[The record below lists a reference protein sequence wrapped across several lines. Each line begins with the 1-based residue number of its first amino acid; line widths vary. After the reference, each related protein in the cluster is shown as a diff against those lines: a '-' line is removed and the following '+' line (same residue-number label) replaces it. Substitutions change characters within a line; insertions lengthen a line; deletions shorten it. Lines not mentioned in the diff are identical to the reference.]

1 MTKQITQGL
10 GGVTLAVIVAAA
22 ALLLFASSAFAAGT
36 VSGDTQT
43 VAAGGAATV
52 TITGAA
58 ASGSGI
64 GNWTIDVTVDAAKL
78 GVATCL
84 PVNPAGDCNV
94 LTGNVVRFSGS
105 AGSDTG
111 LVGSQTFGT
120 ISVTATSGLAAGD
133 CSTLTMAITKF
144 QDGVGADLAPT
155 ITNGKVC
162 VAAAATNSPSPTA
175 SPTATVK
182 ALPATGG
189 PTGDSSSISLSL
201 LLGAAGL
208 IVVAGGAWTVAR
220 ARREEN

>member
-36 VSGDTQT
+36 LSGDTQT
-43 VAAGGAATV
+43 VAPGGAAHV

-64 GNWTIDVTVDAAKL
+64 GNWTVDVTVDAAKL
-78 GVATCL
+78 GVAACT

-94 LTGNVVRFSGS
+94 LTGNVVRFSGA

-111 LVGSQTFGT
+111 LVGTQTFGT
-120 ISVTATSGLAAGD
+120 VDVTATSALAAGD
-133 CSTLTMAITKF
+133 CSTLTMTITKF
-144 QDGVGADLAPT
+144 QDGAGADLNPT

-162 VAAAATNSPSPTA
+162 VEAATAAPTA
-175 SPTATVK
+175 SPVVTPKVV
-182 ALPATGG
+182 PAGGG
-189 PTGDSSSISLSL
+189 PLGDSSSNSLSW

-208 IVVAGGAWTVAR
+208 IVVAGGAWTLAR